1 MTILF
6 LQTHNICVDCV
17 ECYGGRGELRC
28 RSIVRV
34 FTIITFNCHRLRHR
48 EEVSRGESHRCHAV
62 QLQWL
67 CPAASSPRCKVGHH
81 TCNLYGVLSEHGA
94 GSEGSLKPAK
104 IKTTRESVR
113 VWDNEEIKTRRG
125 IKNLK
130 KRTSNFLTVK
140 FVYTIRTIMWKVVV
154 WRKILASKQPTS
166 QTHPSVISFIPPIA

>member
-62 QLQWL
+62 QLQRL

-81 TCNLYGVLSEHGA
+81 TCNLYGVLSVHGA

-125 IKNLK
+125 IKKFKKTHLK
-130 KRTSNFLTVK
+130 LSNCEVCIYHPYNYVK
-140 FVYTIRTIMWKVVV
+140 SCCVKKNISVETTNK
-154 WRKILASKQPTS
+154 PD
-166 QTHPSVISFIPPIA
+166 PSISY